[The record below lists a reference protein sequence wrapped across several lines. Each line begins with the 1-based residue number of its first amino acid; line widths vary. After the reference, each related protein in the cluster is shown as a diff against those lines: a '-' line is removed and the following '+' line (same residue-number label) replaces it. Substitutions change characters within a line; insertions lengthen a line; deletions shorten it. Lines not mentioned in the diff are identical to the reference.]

1 MPRWP
6 PVWCSPKSPASAAD
20 SLAAMLAGSA
30 RSCWRWRSHWA
41 LRSRRQPHR
50 PPASMWWR
58 IAAVPVRRPRNR
70 CARSPN
76 HLSLGLAHWN
86 STLASPRTINLW
98 CGTTRRSSP
107 ASAPTPRRRSPATRN
122 IPTSESWCTNSPW
135 RKSACLTAANCSA
148 SSRMRK
154 LCGATR
160 SQPCLM
166 SSR

>member
-1 MPRWP
+1 MA
-6 PVWCSPKSPASAAD
+6 VALGAPKPAAAAPAAGFD
-20 SLAAMLAGSA
+20 VVAHRGGAGETTEESLRAFAKSLE
-30 RSCWRWRSHWA
+30 
-41 LRSRRQPHR
+41 
-50 PPASMWWR
+50 
-58 IAAVPVRRPRNR
+58 
-70 CARSPN
+70 
-76 HLSLGLAHWN
+76 LGLAHWN

-154 LCGATR
+154 LCGQQDRNPA
-160 SQPCLM
+160 
-166 SSR
+166 